1 MPYFPQDK
9 SDKDVRIAMLAGKE
23 FDGAA
28 AFQRDSPIRKIVD
41 TVLKEPFEMASGSFI
56 FFA

>member
-23 FDGAA
+23 FDGA
-28 AFQRDSPIRKIVD
+28 IED
-41 TVLKEPFEMASGSFI
+41 TKRIFFI
-56 FFA
+56 FRIVYEAYG